1 MSKHINWK
9 VKYNYVM
16 RYINGESAKSL
27 GEELNNLKAV
37 KPKEPSDSIYRWT
50 NKYKNDGIE
59 ALKSATGLN
68 ATGRPPKKPRDEK
81 ERFEGWTRDQIIQH
95 IEGLEEWIDQQK
107 SDKKSMYKYIDNHTY
122 VSKAM
127 LCKELGVSRSGYYN
141 WIKLGKKEY
150 GNFDKKLL
158 EEIKFLFYDRKQKF
172 GFRRIKVSLE
182 REFSTF
188 VNINTVRRYMNHLGL
203 KANIRQRKKR
213 QEVKITN
220 RTFPDLIKRNWKAE
234 KPYQKLFTDVSYI
247 KTDSGWVYLSVVLD
261 SFNNEIL
268 SWELSLHNDNSFVFK
283 TINDSLMNADDF
295 ESVIIHSD
303 HGFQYFQEGIK
314 TLKSKLGIKQS
325 MGRIGISLD
334 NRPVEYFFSIL
345 KQEYLFGKL
354 LNYEKTKELISN
366 SIYDYNNKRF
376 QGCLEN
382 KTPIEYKFN
391 RC

>member
-1 MSKHINWK
+1 MSKHTNWK

-16 RYINGESAKSL
+16 RYINGESTSSL
-27 GEELNNLKAV
+27 GNELVDSKLTKSNE
-37 KPKEPSDSIYRWT
+37 PKLLIYRWT
-50 NKYKNDGIE
+50 NKYKVNGIE
-59 ALKSATGLN
+59 ALKSKSGLS
-68 ATGRPPKKPRDEK
+68 ATGRPPKKPKEEK

-95 IEGLEEWIDQQK
+95 IESLEEWIDDQK
-107 SDKKSMYKYIDNHTY
+107 IDKKSKYKYIDNHIY

-150 GNFDKKLL
+150 GNFDEKLL
-158 EEIKFLFYDRKQKF
+158 EEIKFLFYNRKQKF

-188 VNINTVRRYMNHLGL
+188 VNINTVRRYMKHLGL
-203 KANIRQRKKR
+203 KANIRQRKKK
-213 QEVKITN
+213 QEIKITN
-220 RTFPDLIKRNWKAE
+220 RTFPNLINRDWKAE

-247 KTDSGWVYLSVVLD
+247 KTDKGWTYLSVVLD

-268 SWELSLHNDNSFVFK
+268 SWELSMNNDNQFVFN
-283 TINDSLMNADDF
+283 TIKNSLVNVDDF

-303 HGFQYFQEGIK
+303 HGYQYFQEGIK
-314 TLKSKLGIKQS
+314 TLKNKLGIKQS
-325 MGRIGISLD
+325 MGRLGISLD

-345 KQEYLFGKL
+345 KQEYLFGKS
-354 LNYEKTKELISN
+354 LNYEKTKELISS

-382 KTPIEYKFN
+382 KTPIEYKFD